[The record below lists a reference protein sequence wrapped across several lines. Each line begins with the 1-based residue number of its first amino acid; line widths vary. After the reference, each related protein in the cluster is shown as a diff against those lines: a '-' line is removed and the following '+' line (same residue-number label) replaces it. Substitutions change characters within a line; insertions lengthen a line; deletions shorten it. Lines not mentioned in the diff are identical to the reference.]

1 MPVIETNVV
10 EIKAIGARARV
21 GARALAK
28 ASTSAKNVALGY
40 IADAL
45 VENTDRIV
53 EANQEDYR
61 GAKDAGES
69 SAILDR
75 LLLDAERIKGMA
87 EGVRGIAA
95 LPDPIGQT
103 LEGRVLPN
111 GLRIAKRRVPLGVI
125 GTIYESRPDVTIDIA
140 ALCIKSGNAVILRG
154 GKEAFNS
161 NSLLASLVR
170 DKIAEAGIPK
180 DAVQFIESTDRAL
193 VGQMLGMKEHI
204 DLMIPRGGAALV
216 RRVGDEAT
224 MPAITGGIGV
234 CHTYVDRSA
243 DVDMAVD
250 IAVNA
255 KISRPYVCNALDTL
269 LVDSVIAPAFLP
281 KVASKLGEAGVELH
295 CDARALSILG
305 SASGPTVI
313 PAIDDDWGMEFLSL
327 TAAVKVVDSLDEA
340 LEHIETY
347 TSGHTEA
354 IVTEDY
360 SSASRFQDEVDAS
373 VVMVNASTR
382 FNDGGQFGM
391 GAEVG
396 ISTDKFH
403 ARGPLG
409 LNELTSYKWTMQGTG
424 QIRE

>member
-1 MPVIETNVV
+1 MLVIETNVA
-10 EIKAIGARARV
+10 EIKALGARARV
-21 GARALAK
+21 GSRALAK
-28 ASTSAKNVALGY
+28 ASTHVKNVALGY

-53 EANQEDYR
+53 EANLEDYR
-61 GAKDAGES
+61 GARDAGAS

-75 LLLDAERIKGMA
+75 LLLDAGRIKGMA
-87 EGVRGIAA
+87 DGVRGIAA

-140 ALCIKSGNAVILRG
+140 ALCMKSGNAVILRG

-170 DKIAEAGIPK
+170 DKIEKAGIPR
-180 DAVQFIESTDRAL
+180 DAVHFIESTDRAL

-216 RRVGDEAT
+216 RRVGAEAT

-234 CHTYVDRSA
+234 CHIFVDRSA

-269 LVDSVIAPAFLP
+269 LVDSVIAPEFLP

-305 SASGPTVI
+305 PSSGP
-313 PAIDDDWGMEFLSL
+313 AILLATDDDWGMEFLSL

-340 LEHIETY
+340 LKHIETY

-360 SSASRFQDEVDAS
+360 FSASRFQDEVDAS

>member
-1 MPVIETNVV
+1 MIETNVA
-10 EIKAIGARARV
+10 EIKALGARARV
-21 GARALAK
+21 GSRALAK
-28 ASTSAKNVALGY
+28 ASTHVKNVALGY

-53 EANQEDYR
+53 EANLEDYR
-61 GAKDAGES
+61 GARDAGAS

-75 LLLDAERIKGMA
+75 LLLDAGRIKGMA
-87 EGVRGIAA
+87 DGVRGIAA

-140 ALCIKSGNAVILRG
+140 ALCMKSGNAVILRG

-170 DKIAEAGIPK
+170 DKIEEAGIPR
-180 DAVQFIESTDRAL
+180 DAVHFIESTDRAL

-216 RRVGDEAT
+216 RRVGAEAT

-234 CHTYVDRSA
+234 CHTFVDRSA

-269 LVDSVIAPAFLP
+269 LVDSVIAPEFLP

-305 SASGPTVI
+305 PSSGP
-313 PAIDDDWGMEFLSL
+313 AILLATDDDWGMEFLSL

-340 LEHIETY
+340 LKHIETY

>member
-1 MPVIETNVV
+1 MIETNVAA
-10 EIKAIGARARV
+10 IKALGARARV
-21 GARALAK
+21 GSRALAK
-28 ASTSAKNVALGY
+28 ASTHVKNVALGY

-53 EANQEDYR
+53 EANLEDYR
-61 GAKDAGES
+61 GARDAGAS

-75 LLLDAERIKGMA
+75 LLLDAGRIKGMA

-140 ALCIKSGNAVILRG
+140 ALCMKSGNAVILRG

-170 DKIAEAGIPK
+170 DKIEKAGIPR
-180 DAVQFIESTDRAL
+180 DAVHFIESTDRAL

-216 RRVGDEAT
+216 RRVGAEAT

-234 CHTYVDRSA
+234 CHIFVDRSA

-255 KISRPYVCNALDTL
+255 KVSRPYVCNALDTL
-269 LVDSVIAPAFLP
+269 LVDSVIAPEFLP

-305 SASGPTVI
+305 PSSGP
-313 PAIDDDWGMEFLSL
+313 AILLATDDDWGMEFLSL

-340 LEHIETY
+340 LKHIETY

-360 SSASRFQDEVDAS
+360 FSASRFQDEVDAS

>member
-1 MPVIETNVV
+1 MIETNVA
-10 EIKAIGARARV
+10 EIKALGARARV
-21 GARALAK
+21 GSRALAK
-28 ASTSAKNVALGY
+28 ASTHVKNVALGY

-53 EANQEDYR
+53 EANLEDYR
-61 GAKDAGES
+61 GARDAGAS

-75 LLLDAERIKGMA
+75 LLLDAGRIKGMA
-87 EGVRGIAA
+87 DGVRGIAA

-140 ALCIKSGNAVILRG
+140 ALCMKSGNAVILRG

-170 DKIAEAGIPK
+170 DKIEKAGIPR
-180 DAVQFIESTDRAL
+180 DAVHFIESTDRAL

-216 RRVGDEAT
+216 RRVGAEAT

-234 CHTYVDRSA
+234 CHTFVDRSA

-269 LVDSVIAPAFLP
+269 LVDSVIAPEFLP

-305 SASGPTVI
+305 PSSGP
-313 PAIDDDWGMEFLSL
+313 AILLATDDDWGMEFLSL

-340 LEHIETY
+340 LKHIETY